1 MCLDLKNPSG
11 FAESNPA
18 LTRSGIFQMF
28 LRIVGASCLALLVAC
43 VQQPQRAA
51 DAAPAE
57 AAHAAKPEP
66 RQPPLPN
73 IELSD
78 QILYQYL
85 VGEVAS
91 QNGDYALATS
101 AFLDLAQRTRDPRIA
116 QRAAET
122 AIQGRLLEPALKAS
136 RLWLDVDPESV
147 EARQTLAGLLI
158 TQGRLP
164 EAREHLEV
172 LLAAEAPNV
181 GSGFLHLNGLLAR
194 HPDRAAALALVR
206 DLAKPYPKV
215 PEARFAV
222 AQAALGAGLL
232 ELASAELKEAL
243 ALRPDWDSAAL
254 LQGQILQ
261 RGSNAAAIA
270 FYRDFLRRYPAE
282 SDVRL
287 AYARTLVSDRQY
299 AEARKE
305 FQRLVKDSGDNPDV
319 LMAVGLL
326 SLQLKDLDTAESTF
340 KALLDLEY
348 RDPDAV
354 RYYMGQVQEERKRY
368 DEAELWYRS
377 VNRGENLLSAQTKVA
392 QMLAKQGRL
401 DEGLKY
407 LQRVEPQNNQQR
419 AQLNMAEAQLL
430 REAGRYQEAYDLLG
444 RALEKLPNYPDLLY
458 DYAMAAEKLDKLE
471 VLEAN
476 LRKLMQLKPD
486 HAHAY
491 NALGYTLADRNLRL
505 SEARDLIAR
514 ALKLSPDDPFIMDSM
529 GWVEFRL
536 GNLDA
541 SLTILRRAYELRADP
556 EIAAHLGEVLWAKG
570 ERAEAQRVWKSALK
584 DHPEN
589 ETLRNTVRRFVP

>member
-1 MCLDLKNPSG
+1 MKNPSG
-11 FAESNPA
+11 FAASNVA
-18 LTRSGIFQMF
+18 LTRPGTFQMY
-28 LRIVGASCLALLVAC
+28 LRFVGVLCLALLGAC
-43 VQQPQRAA
+43 AQQPQRAP
-51 DAAPAE
+51 DAAATS
-57 AAHAAKPEP
+57 AAAQAAKSEPP

-85 VGEVAS
+85 VGEVAAQS
-91 QNGDYALATS
+91 GDYALAST

-116 QRAAET
+116 QRAAEV
-122 AIQGRLLEPALKAS
+122 AIQGRLLDPALKAS
-136 RLWLDVDPESV
+136 RLWLEVDPASV

-158 TQGRLP
+158 TQGQL
-164 EAREHLEV
+164 AQAKEHLEV

-181 GSGFLHLNGLLAR
+181 GSGFMHLNGLLAR
-194 HPDRAAALALVR
+194 HPDRAGALALVR

-215 PEARFAV
+215 PEAHFAV
-222 AQAALGAGLL
+222 AQAALGAGMM

-261 RGSNAAAIA
+261 RTSNAAAID

-340 KALLDLEY
+340 RTLMELDY

-354 RYYMGQVQEERKRY
+354 RYYLGQVQEERKRY

-377 VNRGENLLSAQTKVA
+377 VTRGENLLSAQTKVA

-401 DEGLKY
+401 DEGVKY

-419 AQLNMAEAQLL
+419 AQLSMAEAQLL
-430 REAGRYQEAYDLLG
+430 REAGRYQEAYELLG
-444 RALEKLPNYPDLLY
+444 KALEKLPNYPDLLY

-471 VLEAN
+471 VMEAN
-476 LRKLMQLKPD
+476 LRKLMQIKPD

-505 SEARDLIAR
+505 QEARDLVAR
-514 ALKLSPDDPFIMDSM
+514 ALKLAPDDPFIMDSM
-529 GWVEFRL
+529 GWVEYRL
-536 GNLDA
+536 GDLDA
-541 SLTILRRAYELRADP
+541 SLTILKRAYEVRADP

-570 ERAEAQRVWKSALK
+570 ERAEAQRVWKTALK

-589 ETLRNTVRRFVP
+589 ETLRSTVKRFVP

>member
-1 MCLDLKNPSG
+1 MY
-11 FAESNPA
+11 
-18 LTRSGIFQMF
+18 
-28 LRIVGASCLALLVAC
+28 LRFVGVLCLALLGAC
-43 VQQPQRAA
+43 AQQPQRAS
-51 DAAPAE
+51 DAAAAE
-57 AAHAAKPEP
+57 AAAQAAKSEPP

-85 VGEVAS
+85 VGEVAAQS
-91 QNGDYALATS
+91 GDYALAST

-116 QRAAET
+116 QRAAEV
-122 AIQGRLLEPALKAS
+122 AIQGRLLDPALKAS
-136 RLWLDVDPESV
+136 RLWLEVDPASV

-158 TQGRLP
+158 TQGQL
-164 EAREHLEV
+164 AQAKEHLEV

-181 GSGFLHLNGLLAR
+181 GSGFMHLNGLLAR
-194 HPDRAAALALVR
+194 HPDRAGALALVR

-215 PEARFAV
+215 PEAHFAV
-222 AQAALGAGLL
+222 AQAALGAGMM

-261 RGSNAAAIA
+261 RTSNAAAID

-340 KALLDLEY
+340 RTLMELDY

-354 RYYMGQVQEERKRY
+354 RYYLGQVQEERKRY

-377 VNRGENLLSAQTKVA
+377 VTRGENLLSAQTKVA

-407 LQRVEPQNNQQR
+407 LQQVEPQNNQQR
-419 AQLNMAEAQLL
+419 AQLSMAEAQLL
-430 REAGRYQEAYDLLG
+430 REAGRYQEAYELLG
-444 RALEKLPNYPDLLY
+444 KALEKLPNYPDLLY

-471 VLEAN
+471 VMEAN
-476 LRKLMQLKPD
+476 LRKLMQIKPD

-505 SEARDLIAR
+505 QEARDLVAR
-514 ALKLSPDDPFIMDSM
+514 ALKLAPDDPFIMDSM
-529 GWVEFRL
+529 GWVEYRL
-536 GNLDA
+536 GDLDA
-541 SLTILRRAYELRADP
+541 SLTILKRAYEVRADP

-570 ERAEAQRVWKSALK
+570 ERAEAQRVWKTALK

-589 ETLRNTVRRFVP
+589 ETLRNTVKRFVP

>member
-1 MCLDLKNPSG
+1 MS
-11 FAESNPA
+11 
-18 LTRSGIFQMF
+18 
-28 LRIVGASCLALLVAC
+28 LRFVGVFCLALLGAC
-43 VQQPQRAA
+43 AQQPQRASQE
-51 DAAPAE
+51 APAE
-57 AAHAAKPEP
+57 PAARTAKAEQP
-66 RQPPLPN
+66 RQPPLPS

-85 VGEVAS
+85 VGEVAAQS
-91 QNGDYALATS
+91 GDFALAST

-116 QRAAET
+116 QRAAEV
-122 AIQGRLLEPALKAS
+122 AIQGRLLDPALKAS

-147 EARQTLAGLLI
+147 EARQTLAGLLV
-158 TQGRLP
+158 TQGQL
-164 EAREHLEV
+164 AQAKEHLEV

-181 GSGFLHLNGLLAR
+181 GPAFMHLNGLLAR
-194 HPDRAAALALVR
+194 HPDRAASLALVR
-206 DLAKPYPKV
+206 DLAKPYPRV
-215 PEARFAV
+215 SEAHFAV
-222 AQAALGAGLL
+222 AQAALGAGQL
-232 ELASAELKEAL
+232 ELAGSELKEAL

-254 LQGQILQ
+254 LQGQLLQ
-261 RGSNAAAIA
+261 RTSNAAAIA
-270 FYRDFLRRYPAE
+270 FYRDFLRRYPGE

-287 AYARTLVSDRQY
+287 AFARTLVADRQY

-340 KALLDLEY
+340 KTLLDLDY

-377 VNRGENLLSAQTKVA
+377 VARGENLLSAQSKVA

-407 LQRVEPQNNQQR
+407 LQQVEPQNNQQR
-419 AQLNMAEAQLL
+419 AQLSMAEAQLL

-444 RALEKLPNYPDLLY
+444 RALEKLPNYPDLIY
-458 DYAMAAEKLDKLE
+458 DYAMAAEKLDKID
-471 VLEAN
+471 VMEAS
-476 LRKLMQLKPD
+476 LRRLMQIKPD

-491 NALGYTLADRNLRL
+491 NALGYTLADRNTRL
-505 SEARDLIAR
+505 AKARDLIAR

-541 SLTILRRAYELRADP
+541 SVTILKRAYEIRADP

-570 ERAEAQRVWKSALK
+570 ERAEAQRVWKSSLK

-589 ETLRNTVRRFVP
+589 ETLRNTVKRFLP

>member
-1 MCLDLKNPSG
+1 
-11 FAESNPA
+11 
-18 LTRSGIFQMF
+18 MF
-28 LRIVGASCLALLVAC
+28 LRFVGVSCLALLAAC
-43 VQQPQRAA
+43 AQQPQRAA
-51 DAAPAE
+51 DPAHGE
-57 AAHAAKPEP
+57 AAAQAARPEP

-85 VGEVAS
+85 VGEVAAQS
-91 QNGDYALATS
+91 GDYALAST

-116 QRAAET
+116 QRAAEV
-122 AIQGRLLEPALKAS
+122 AIQGRLLDPALKAS
-136 RLWLDVDPESV
+136 RLWLEVDPASV

-158 TQGRLP
+158 TQGQL
-164 EAREHLEV
+164 AQAKEHLEV

-181 GSGFLHLNGLLAR
+181 GSGFMHLNGLLAR
-194 HPDRAAALALVR
+194 HPDRAGALALVR

-215 PEARFAV
+215 PEAHFAV
-222 AQAALGAGLL
+222 AQAALGAGMM

-261 RGSNAAAIA
+261 RTSNAAAID

-340 KALLDLEY
+340 RTLMELDY

-354 RYYMGQVQEERKRY
+354 RYYLGQVQEERKRY

-377 VNRGENLLSAQTKVA
+377 VTRGENLLSAQTKVA

-407 LQRVEPQNNQQR
+407 LQQVEPQNNQQR
-419 AQLNMAEAQLL
+419 AQLSMAEAQLL
-430 REAGRYQEAYDLLG
+430 REAGRYQEAYELLG
-444 RALEKLPNYPDLLY
+444 KALEKLPNYPDLLY

-471 VLEAN
+471 VMEAN
-476 LRKLMQLKPD
+476 LRKLMQIKPD

-505 SEARDLIAR
+505 QEARDLVAR
-514 ALKLSPDDPFIMDSM
+514 ALKLAPDDPFIMDSM
-529 GWVEFRL
+529 GWVEYRL
-536 GNLDA
+536 GDLDA
-541 SLTILRRAYELRADP
+541 SLTILKRAYEVRADP

-570 ERAEAQRVWKSALK
+570 ERAEAQRVWKTALK

-589 ETLRNTVRRFVP
+589 ETLRNTVKRFVP